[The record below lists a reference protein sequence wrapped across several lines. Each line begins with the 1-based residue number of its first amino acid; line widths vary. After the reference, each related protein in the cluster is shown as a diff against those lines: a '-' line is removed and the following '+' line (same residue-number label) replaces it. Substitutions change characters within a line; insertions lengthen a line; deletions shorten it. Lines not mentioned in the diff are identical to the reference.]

1 MKYLPLGWLIKL
13 IDVSVLSHL
22 ILHFLGFRLTIP
34 RWLLQ
39 TSSRNTMCNRRKQ
52 QRKKIFLR
60 NSQQTSSWETLGQT
74 RSQAPTNQLLVLICH
89 PPPPF
94 FLWAQQ
100 TLTLP
105 SCHKWISSI
114 EIQYTQKVNSY
125 LWVEGLQVIFLL
137 QKILCNE
144 NALPFL
150 KSFHFKI
157 ISNL

>member
-1 MKYLPLGWLIKL
+1 MFW
-13 IDVSVLSHL
+13 VTLSY
-22 ILHFLGFRLTIP
+22 
-34 RWLLQ
+34 
-39 TSSRNTMCNRRKQ
+39 
-52 QRKKIFLR
+52 IFLAFALR
-60 NSQQTSSWETLGQT
+60 SQDGYFKHLPVIQCATEENNRGKKSFWETPSRLRLGKRLARPDHRPQQTNYWSWSATF
-74 RSQAPTNQLLVLICH
+74 
-89 PPPPF
+89 PPPF